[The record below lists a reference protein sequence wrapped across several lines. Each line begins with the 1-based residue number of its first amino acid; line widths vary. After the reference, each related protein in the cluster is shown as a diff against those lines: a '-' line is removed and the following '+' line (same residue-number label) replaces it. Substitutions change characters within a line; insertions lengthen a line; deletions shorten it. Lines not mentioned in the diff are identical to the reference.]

1 MSPEQIAV
9 AAQFG
14 IDISPE
20 AMALL
25 SEEDQRARLQ
35 ELTLLLQ
42 DNSGGI
48 VSAGTFVPTVAQIRT
63 GKRESFAKALEDAFW
78 DMGGV
83 HFLKDIAIKQP
94 LEFAKLA
101 VKLLPIATSDAMPQA
116 TFIFNVPKND
126 ERVIEHESNEG
137 EE

>member
-1 MSPEQIAV
+1 MSPEQIAI

-14 IDISPE
+14 IDVSPE
-20 AMALL
+20 AMVLL

-42 DNSGGI
+42 DNSGG
-48 VSAGTFVPTVAQIRT
+48 VFTAETFVPTATQVRT

-83 HFLKDIAIKQP
+83 HFLKDVAIKQP

-116 TFIFNVPKND
+116 TFIFNVPKPD
-126 ERVIEHESNEG
+126 EKVIEHNA
-137 EE
+137 EED